1 MSEPSPSPCV
11 PFVEFRPHLSPT
23 AAGDCLPCSYF
34 HIPQRLQNYDDPIS
48 HSMMRPS
55 LPENWDDLDED
66 QQNRKMEPYRRRF
79 IHYYYVKNTEQYNKL
94 NYVALMDPMAVLCRR
109 LFVLL
114 GREKPSHQ
122 RLR

>member
-1 MSEPSPSPCV
+1 M
-11 PFVEFRPHLSPT
+11 
-23 AAGDCLPCSYF
+23 
-34 HIPQRLQNYDDPIS
+34 I
-48 HSMMRPS
+48 RPS

-79 IHYYYVKNTEQYNKL
+79 VHYYYVKNTEQYNKL

-114 GREKPSHQ
+114 GREKPSHR
-122 RLR
+122 RLH